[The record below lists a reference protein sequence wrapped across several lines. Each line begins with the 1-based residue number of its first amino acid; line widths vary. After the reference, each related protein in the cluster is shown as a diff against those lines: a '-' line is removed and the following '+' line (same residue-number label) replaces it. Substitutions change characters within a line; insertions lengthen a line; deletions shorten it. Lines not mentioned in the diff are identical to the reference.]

1 MKSDLQPNPR
11 LTLGGDIPKGLS
23 SLFEA
28 SDVGLPEFLRLP
40 RPRARCPVTSLSRT
54 TLEELI
60 REGFIRA
67 KKLRRPGR
75 TRCITLIP
83 RQELIN
89 YVRSLPESFDSRGQE
104 GTTTEGSKK

>member
-1 MKSDLQPNPR
+1 MKSVHPPTPR
-11 LTLGGDIPKGLS
+11 LTLCGETPRGLS

-28 SDVGLPEFLRLP
+28 NDVGLPEFLRLP
-40 RPRARCPVTSLSRT
+40 RPRARCPVTGLSRT

-60 REGFIRA
+60 REGFIPA

-83 RQELIN
+83 RRQLID
-89 YVRSLPESFDSRGQE
+89 YVLSLPESAGATEVQSFNKE
-104 GTTTEGSKK
+104 GEK

>member
-1 MKSDLQPNPR
+1 MKSDHPPTPR
-11 LTLGGDIPKGLS
+11 LTLHGEIPIGLA

-28 SDVGLPEFLRLP
+28 SESTLPEFLRLP
-40 RPRARCPVTSLSRT
+40 RPRTRCPVTGLSRT

-60 REGFIRA
+60 REGFIPA

-83 RQELIN
+83 RRQLID
-89 YVRSLPESFDSRGQE
+89 YVLSLPESA
-104 GTTTEGSKK
+104 GTPKTQSSTTEGET

>member
-1 MKSDLQPNPR
+1 MKPDYPPTPR
-11 LTLGGDIPKGLS
+11 LTLCGEIPEGLS

-40 RPRARCPVTSLSRT
+40 RPRARCPVTGLSRT

-60 REGFIRA
+60 REGFIPA

-83 RQELIN
+83 RRQLID
-89 YVRSLPESFDSRGQE
+89 YVLSLPESAGAPKARSFNEEDAR
-104 GTTTEGSKK
+104 